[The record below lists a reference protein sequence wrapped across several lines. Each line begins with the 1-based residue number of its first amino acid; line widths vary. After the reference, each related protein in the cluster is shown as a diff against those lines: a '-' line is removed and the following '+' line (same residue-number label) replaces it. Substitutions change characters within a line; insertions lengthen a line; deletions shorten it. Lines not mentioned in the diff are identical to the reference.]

1 MCGKDIVIFMLG
13 GPIGAKWVAG
23 DSDWRVEK
31 EEEGMFIC
39 SHQWLSI
46 FPNSLMYLGGHLTSS
61 SVNNVYVLGAP
72 VQFSFQSC

>member
-23 DSDWRVEK
+23 DLDWRVEK

-39 SHQWLSI
+39 SFNFPI
-46 FPNSLMYLGGHLTSS
+46 FSLMYLGGHLTSS
-61 SVNNVYVLGAP
+61 SVNNVDVLRAP
-72 VQFSFQSC
+72 VQFLFLSC